1 MKLGRLILPLYL
13 LICVAILPISS
24 LVGGKPPARNT
35 GPRRLV
41 LILDGVP
48 WQVIADLKAEGGF
61 RHFNQP
67 ARMVSTFPSLTNPSM
82 IEILHANE
90 SPGYEDHFFDRDA
103 NRLRGSIQDRLSG
116 ASFIRGTF
124 RETFDY
130 HAPAFKG
137 SLGYIA
143 APAGAMM
150 LAQLDL
156 IEFRKEF
163 ESSDAQFFVGYIGE
177 TDSLA
182 HLGGEWPLKSFL
194 RTVDRTIEEMIA
206 ESGGTLEVEMFSD
219 HGNRF
224 DDYRQVELNDGI
236 EKAGFKAVKS
246 LTDDQSVVIPKYGLV
261 GSTELFTAPQ
271 NRARLAAVC
280 STVEGVD
287 FALYPH
293 RPDVIRLISEKGRA
307 QIHRRDNHYAYED
320 LGGDPLDLQPLIG
333 GMRSR
338 GELDADGFASEDDW
352 WRATRSHRYADPLR
366 RISNGFNR
374 YIENRADVIVS
385 YEDGWLL
392 GSPFLSVFA
401 EMRATHGNLLQGE
414 TDGFAMST
422 RRDLGEAVRGTELND
437 LFALNQRR
445 KAGIFLSGA
454 SGHCRIGQALAMQVA
469 AVD

>member
-13 LICVAILPISS
+13 LICIAILPIAS
-24 LVGGKPPARNT
+24 LVGGKAPARNA

-90 SPGYEDHFFDRDA
+90 SPGYEDHFFDREA

-224 DDYRQVELNDGI
+224 DEYRQVELNDAI
-236 EKAGFKAVKS
+236 EKAGFKPVKT

-280 STVEGVD
+280 SAVEGVD

-307 QIHRRDNHYAYED
+307 QIHRRDNHYSYED
-320 LGGDPLDLQPLIG
+320 LGGDPLGLQPLIG

-338 GELDADGFASEDDW
+338 GELNADGFASEDDW

-401 EMRATHGNLLQGE
+401 EMRATHGNLLRGE

-437 LFALNQRR
+437 LFALDQRR

-454 SGHCRIGQALAMQVA
+454 SGHCRIGSGLAMQVA